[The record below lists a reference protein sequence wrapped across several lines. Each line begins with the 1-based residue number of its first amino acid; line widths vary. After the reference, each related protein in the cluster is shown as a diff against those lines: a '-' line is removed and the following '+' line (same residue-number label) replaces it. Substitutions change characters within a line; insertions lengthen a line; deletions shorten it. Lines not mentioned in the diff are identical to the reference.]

1 VSKKKADE
9 RREKLDQVRREQ
21 QAADRRRNL
30 LFGGLGAGLAVLI
43 IGGSLVAVQRTEA
56 AKPENKELA
65 AFGVSAADADCGDL
79 LKESSSG
86 QNDHV
91 PPVDAQGQATVI
103 DYTTVPPA
111 FGPHLAAPAPF
122 ERAFYTDRDRPA
134 MEALV
139 HNLEHGYVVV
149 WYDPELAEDQ
159 IEDLRGTVAKLRASE
174 ETRKVIASAWDPT
187 YGAFPEDAA
196 IGMSHW
202 GVKEGVRQFC
212 GAVSGEAI
220 GAFAV
225 EHPPTES
232 PEPFGA

>member
-9 RREKLDQVRREQ
+9 RREVLDQVRREQ

-30 LFGGLGAGLAVLI
+30 LFGGVGAALAVLI
-43 IGGSLVAVQRTEA
+43 IGGSIVAVQRTEA
-56 AKPENKELA
+56 NKPENRELA
-65 AFGVSAADADCGDL
+65 SFGVSAASAECGDL

-91 PPVDAQGQATVI
+91 PPVDANGQATVV

-111 FGPHLAAPAPF
+111 FGPHFGAPAPF
-122 ERAFYTDRDRPA
+122 ERSFYTDRDRPA
-134 MEALV
+134 MEELV

-149 WYDPELAEDQ
+149 WYDADLADDQ
-159 IEDLRGTVAKLRASE
+159 IDDLRGAVENLRSRE
-174 ETRKVIASAWDPT
+174 ETQKIIASAWDDA
-187 YGAFPEDAA
+187 YGEFPSDTA
-196 IGMSHW
+196 IAMSHW
-202 GVKEGVRQFC
+202 GVKEGVRQLC

-220 GAFAV
+220 GDFADK
-225 EHPPTES
+225 HPPTDS